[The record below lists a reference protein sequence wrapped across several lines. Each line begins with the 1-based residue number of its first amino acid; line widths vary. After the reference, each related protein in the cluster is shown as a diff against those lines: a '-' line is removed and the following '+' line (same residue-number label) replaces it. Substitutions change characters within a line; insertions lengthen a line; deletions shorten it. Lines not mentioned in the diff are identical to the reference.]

1 MNISKNFSLA
11 ELTITQTGLPNLPDE
26 RQIVNLKRLCET
38 ILEPLREAVGNPIQI
53 NSGFRSPAV
62 NRKVKGSVTS
72 QHMAGEAAD
81 ICVSGMSTLE
91 VVKMIVNLNL
101 PFHQLINEGTVSGV
115 TWVHVSVSPQGIKP
129 KKEILNA
136 FGVPGKM
143 KYQRIAI
150 G

>member
-1 MNISKNFSLA
+1 MNLSKNFTLS
-11 ELTITQTGLPNLPDE
+11 ELTVTQTGLPNDPDE
-26 RQIVNLKRLCET
+26 RQVVNLKRLCET
-38 ILEPLREAVGNPIQI
+38 ILEPLREAIGKPIGI

-81 ICVSGMSTLE
+81 LCVAGMSTLD
-91 VVKMIVNLNL
+91 VVKTIVSLNL
-101 PFHQLINEGTVSGV
+101 PFHQLINEGTTTGA
-115 TWVHVSVSPQGIKP
+115 TWVHVSVAPQGIKP

-136 FGVPGKM
+136 FGVPGRM
-143 KYQRIAI
+143 KYQRVSV

>member
-1 MNISKNFSLA
+1 MNLSVNFTLS
-11 ELTITQTGLPNLPDE
+11 ELTVTQTGLPNDPDE

-38 ILEPLREAVGNPIQI
+38 ILEPLREAIGKPIGI

-62 NRKVKGSVTS
+62 NRKIKGSVTS

-81 ICVSGMSTLE
+81 LCVAGMSTLD
-91 VVKMIVNLNL
+91 VVKTIVSLNL
-101 PFHQLINEGTVSGV
+101 PYHQLINEGMAGV
-115 TWVHVSVSPQGIKP
+115 TWVHVSVAPQGIKP

-136 FGVPGKM
+136 FGSPGRM
-143 KYQRIAI
+143 KYQRISI

>member
-1 MNISKNFSLA
+1 MNLSKNFTLS
-11 ELTITQTGLPNLPDE
+11 ELTVTQTGLPNDPDE

-38 ILEPLREAVGNPIQI
+38 ILEPLREAIGKPIGI

-62 NRKVKGSVTS
+62 NRKIKGSVTS

-81 ICVSGMSTLE
+81 ICVPGMKTLD
-91 VVKMIVNLNL
+91 VVKTIVSLNL
-101 PFHQLINEGTVSGV
+101 PYHQLINEGMAGV
-115 TWVHVSVSPQGIKP
+115 TWVHVSVAPQGIKP

-136 FGVPGKM
+136 FGAPGRM
-143 KYQRIAI
+143 KYQRISI